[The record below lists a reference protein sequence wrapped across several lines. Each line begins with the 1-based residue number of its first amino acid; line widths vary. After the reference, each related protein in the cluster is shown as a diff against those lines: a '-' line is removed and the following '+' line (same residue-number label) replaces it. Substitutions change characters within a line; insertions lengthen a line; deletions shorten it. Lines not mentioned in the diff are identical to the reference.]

1 MPSRSLVEE
10 PGSQGT
16 QGKASVHAAFG
27 ARSPCSSGFAFQ
39 ERDPDESLEEFL
51 HMGNSGTEAHGQETG
66 FSLLPARVPLR
77 NLFLLSVRRLH
88 RGCEM
93 VELSLPLLGLF

>member
-16 QGKASVHAAFG
+16 QGKGSVHAAFG

-39 ERDPDESLEEFL
+39 ERDPDESLEGFF
-51 HMGNSGTEAHGQETG
+51 HMGNSGTRAGDGILIPAHEIFFCYLQG
-66 FSLLPARVPLR
+66 ARIVA
-77 NLFLLSVRRLH
+77 VRWQN
-88 RGCEM
+88 
-93 VELSLPLLGLF
+93 

>member
-16 QGKASVHAAFG
+16 QGKGSVHAAFG

-39 ERDPDESLEEFL
+39 ERDPDQSLEGFF
-51 HMGNSGTEAHGQETG
+51 HMGNSGTRAGDG
-66 FSLLPARVPLR
+66 ILIPAREIFFCYLQGARIVA
-77 NLFLLSVRRLH
+77 VRWQN
-88 RGCEM
+88 
-93 VELSLPLLGLF
+93 